1 MSKNFS
7 DYQETK
13 PIKSRVK
20 KGKGFLSLLFCLILF
35 GSVIFLASTLS
46 GVLTV
51 GNFNIGFNS
60 TMIKVKEHSYYAVT
74 MGEYD
79 TLADA
84 ETVASG
90 TSVMGAGSYIWDNN
104 KKYII
109 IGSVYDNI
117 DDAKKVKDNITN
129 TNYTI
134 DIKEIKFNQLKCDL
148 KDLTKEQRKC
158 VKNSLDYINDVYKQC
173 YTYSIK
179 YDKGEVLGTVVSSGL
194 NTLNGNIKVESSRLD
209 SINSVSATTFTLNL
223 KNAYVAMSNQIDSA
237 VLKVIEGSSANKDLK
252 YLATSI
258 AIIKYNLYTQLSS
271 I

>member
-1 MSKNFS
+1 MNIGEKFVNSNH
-7 DYQETK
+7 
-13 PIKSRVK
+13 
-20 KGKGFLSLLFCLILF
+20 CLITTIASNQNDCVQYALE
-35 GSVIFLASTLS
+35 GSVFVGGALIQWLRDEMRFIVDASDT
-46 GVLTV
+46 
-51 GNFNIGFNS
+51 
-60 TMIKVKEHSYYAVT
+60 
-74 MGEYD
+74 EYF
-79 TLADA
+79 
-84 ETVASG
+84 
-90 TSVMGAGSYIWDNN
+90 
-104 KKYII
+104 
-109 IGSVYDNI
+109 
-117 DDAKKVKDNITN
+117 AKKVKDNINN

-134 DIKEIKFNQLKCDL
+134 DINEIKFNQLKCDL

-194 NTLNGNIKVESSRLD
+194 NTLNGNIKVENSRLD

>member
-1 MSKNFS
+1 M
-7 DYQETK
+7 
-13 PIKSRVK
+13 
-20 KGKGFLSLLFCLILF
+20 
-35 GSVIFLASTLS
+35 
-46 GVLTV
+46 
-51 GNFNIGFNS
+51 
-60 TMIKVKEHSYYAVT
+60 
-74 MGEYD
+74 
-79 TLADA
+79 
-84 ETVASG
+84 
-90 TSVMGAGSYIWDNN
+90 
-104 KKYII
+104 
-109 IGSVYDNI
+109 
-117 DDAKKVKDNITN
+117 
-129 TNYTI
+129 
-134 DIKEIKFNQLKCDL
+134 KCDL

-179 YDKGEVLGTVVSSGL
+179 YDKGEVVGTVVSSGL